1 MSRSLVFNEP
11 NYFNKLSEKN
21 TCTHTQ
27 NKQTSKQVNNNNNT
41 LNDLL
46 FLQERKKNW
55 LIVRNTFT
63 MYTHSDITYYTVC
76 TKGHYF
82 FVVQYKRDMFL
93 PNLYTHPV
101 FLSVLENTVFVYY
114 VCMACYGI
122 SVLFF
127 SLFCCFLLSCVIEF
141 FFLSTCCWDGIYVRL
156 CCDNVFFHN
165 YTITT
170 TTLLFISNG
179 FCFFGTGYKQK
190 GIKKVVIITEQKS
203 CLPFW
208 EMFF

>member
-1 MSRSLVFNEP
+1 MIWSTLAIIGW
-11 NYFNKLSEKN
+11 KLNRHIGKL
-21 TCTHTQ
+21 
-27 NKQTSKQVNNNNNT
+27 KQTYRFLSTFQQMIEFRHHLLLQPFFIILFFCKVTSKSKV
-41 LNDLL
+41 
-46 FLQERKKNW
+46 
-55 LIVRNTFT
+55 
-63 MYTHSDITYYTVC
+63 
-76 TKGHYF
+76 
-82 FVVQYKRDMFL
+82 
-93 PNLYTHPV
+93 THPD

-122 SVLFF
+122 SVLFL

-141 FFLSTCCWDGIYVRL
+141 FFLSTCCRDGIYVRL

-208 EMFF
+208 EMFFWTQ